1 MLEQFLS
8 ISLGAD
14 CERATF
20 VGIGNVCLCVCVCV
34 WNVSLSFGQEGGTI
48 NIGNKV
54 TSEKGLSMVSRWISG
69 DMISTG

>member
-1 MLEQFLS
+1 MQIVREQHL
-8 ISLGAD
+8 LGLAM
-14 CERATF
+14 F
-20 VGIGNVCLCVCVCV
+20 VCVCVCV